1 MLCLS
6 GSTRNPSLGPNLSK
20 LHAENAAGGRETRR
34 KVVKWLNQ
42 VEGLVWYWR
51 WTPFDGVMP
60 WTLGDSSE
68 GLLGW
73 PSQEFP
79 RAACTRHS
87 MRLEGPLETR
97 WSTRPKQLETLQ
109 TTNARAEGGRVSK

>member
-1 MLCLS
+1 M
-6 GSTRNPSLGPNLSK
+6 
-20 LHAENAAGGRETRR
+20 
-34 KVVKWLNQ
+34 
-42 VEGLVWYWR
+42 WYWR
-51 WTPFDGVMP
+51 WTPFDGVLL
-60 WTLGDSSE
+60 WTLSE

-87 MRLEGPLETR
+87 MRLGRPLETC

-109 TTNARAEGGRVSK
+109 TTNARAGVEE